1 MKVVGVRDLQQNASK
16 VLKQVERG
24 QSVEVTERRRP
35 VALLVPIGRGDVLA
49 SLEAAGRL
57 SRAEGDVLALGPP
70 IGAPARAESASA
82 RLARMRRHER

>member
-35 VALLVPIGRGDVLA
+35 VALLVPIGRGDVLE

-57 SRAEGDVLALGPP
+57 SRAEGDVLALGSP
-70 IGAPARAESASA
+70 IGAPARAESAAA